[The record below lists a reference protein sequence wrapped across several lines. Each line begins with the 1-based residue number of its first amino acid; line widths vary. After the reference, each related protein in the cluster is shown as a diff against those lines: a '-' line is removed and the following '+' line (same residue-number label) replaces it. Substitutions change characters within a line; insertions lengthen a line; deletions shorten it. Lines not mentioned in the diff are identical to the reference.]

1 MIIWPPSTELDLIV
15 NAILNNGRAKMLAK
29 IKSNGAFCLIK
40 KLFSAFAL
48 HTRIW
53 PFSPFTFTF
62 CLAVS
67 TEIMSMSDAIAFV
80 LKTLYADIAKFLS
93 HNLYQPLFGDESYPY

>member
-1 MIIWPPSTELDLIV
+1 
-15 NAILNNGRAKMLAK
+15 MLAK

-80 LKTLYADIAKFLS
+80 LRTLHADIARIPVPQPISTTFLGTI
-93 HNLYQPLFGDESYPY
+93 LPLLRKI